1 MDDTYVH
8 QFPSFNSKTIKHL
21 TMQKLKVIILL
32 FLVMLSVKCFSQV
45 SCYNIVGYY
54 PSWVAGGSYYINS
67 PSKIDYTKYTHIMY
81 AFAIPGTDGKIGSV
95 DNSASLTDLVT
106 RAHAAN
112 VKVLLSIGGWLDSS
126 PNNTPF
132 ETISG
137 NTTYIN
143 NLATACGNLI
153 TQYNL
158 DGIDLDWEYPTTKA
172 KWNALATALGT
183 KIHGMGKLFTAAVS
197 ESASNNGDHYDD
209 VSMLDLVN
217 IMCYGNYSL
226 ASSSMSYW
234 TSRGVPQSK
243 RMLGV
248 PFYSS
253 DNNTSEHIQKA
264 TLAKSTA
271 GGIMIWDIASEY
283 GDINAIYSTLGTVC
297 SGSTPVPQNL
307 AKGKTAVASSVE
319 TGTTYVAANATD
331 GSYTTR
337 WSSAFSDPQ
346 WVYVD
351 LGANYD
357 ISEVKITWETASATA
372 YQVQVSADAG
382 SWTTIK
388 SVSGNTTLTN
398 DLTGLSGTGRYVR
411 IYGTARSTAYGYSVY
426 ELEVYGSAAQS
437 PYSGS
442 AWPIPGKIEAEN
454 FDNGGEGVAYH
465 DLDVSNTLGQ
475 YRTTEGVDIEGCTD
489 TNGGYD
495 VGATHTSEWL
505 EYTVNITKA
514 GVYTFQARV
523 ATTATGKAFHAELDG
538 QNFTG
543 TISVPNT
550 GGWQTWTTV
559 NVTTPVL
566 TTGKKVLRIYMES
579 DQFNLNWVNFVLQSE
594 DLAAGKKAVASS
606 VETADFPASYAFDG
620 NDSTT
625 RWSSAF
631 KDSQWVSVE
640 LDTIR
645 AVSEVVLKWEAAYAT
660 SYRIETSLDSI
671 NWTVQQTVTNG
682 AGGTETISFP
692 AVNALFVRVYGLK
705 RATAYGIS
713 LWEVVIHGSDAITA
727 ARKISGT
734 VDFALHAYPNPTTN
748 LLNVQVQGIKLPTVL
763 RVYSMNGTAMYT
775 TLLTQDVNQL
785 QLNVSGWPRGIYII
799 HVNGRTQKI
808 AVQ

>member
-1 MDDTYVH
+1 
-8 QFPSFNSKTIKHL
+8 
-21 TMQKLKVIILL
+21 
-32 FLVMLSVKCFSQV
+32 
-45 SCYNIVGYY
+45 
-54 PSWVAGGSYYINS
+54 
-67 PSKIDYTKYTHIMY
+67 MY
-81 AFAIPGTDGKIGSV
+81 AFAIPGSDGKIGAV
-95 DNSASLTDLVT
+95 DNSSSLTDLVT

-137 NTTYIN
+137 NSTYIN

-158 DGIDLDWEYPTTKA
+158 DGIDLDWEYPTTRS

-226 ASSSMSYW
+226 ANSAMSYW

-253 DNNTSEHIQKA
+253 DNNTAEHIQKS

-319 TGTTYVAANATD
+319 TSTTYVANNVTD

-357 ISEVKITWETASATA
+357 INEVKITWETAYATA
-372 YQVQVSADAG
+372 YQVQVSADA
-382 SWTTIK
+382 SNWTTIK
-388 SVSGNTTLTN
+388 TVSGNTTTTN
-398 DLTGLSGTGRYVR
+398 DLTGLTGTGRYVR
-411 IYGTARSTAYGYSVY
+411 IYGTARATAYGYSVY
-426 ELEVYGSAAQS
+426 EMEVYGAAAQS
-437 PYSGS
+437 PYNGN
-442 AWPIPGKIEAEN
+442 AWIIPGKIEAEN

-465 DLDVSNTLGQ
+465 DLDAGNTLGQ
-475 YRTTEGVDIEGCTD
+475 YRTTDGVDIESCTD

-538 QNFTG
+538 KDFTG
-543 TISVPNT
+543 TMAVPAT

-566 TTGKKVLRIYMES
+566 TAGKKVLKIYMES

-606 VETADFPASYAFDG
+606 TETADFPASYAFDG

-631 KDSQWVSVE
+631 KDSQWVRVD
-640 LDTIR
+640 LDTVR
-645 AVSEVVLKWEAAYAT
+645 AVSEVVLRWEAAYAT
-660 SYRIETSLDSI
+660 SYRIETAIDTV
-671 NWTVQQTVTNG
+671 NWTVQQTVSNG
-682 AGGTETISFP
+682 TGGIETVSFP
-692 AVNALFVRVYGLK
+692 AVNARYVRVYALK
-705 RATAYGIS
+705 RATTYGIS
-713 LWEVVIHGSDAITA
+713 LWEVVIHGGASA
-727 ARKISGT
+727 AKLATPAT
-734 VDFALHAYPNPTTN
+734 VQEKKAVAFLLQASPNPTSG
-748 LLNVQVQGIKLPTVL
+748 LLHVQVQGIKSPTVL
-763 RVYSMNGTAMYT
+763 RVYSINGQPMYT
-775 TLLTQDVNQL
+775 TLLKQDVNQL
-785 QLNVSGWPRGIYII
+785 QLDVSAWPKGIYII
-799 HVNGRTQKI
+799 TAGGHTQKI
-808 AVQ
+808 VVQ

>member
-1 MDDTYVH
+1 M
-8 QFPSFNSKTIKHL
+8 
-21 TMQKLKVIILL
+21 MQKLKVIILL

-95 DNSASLTDLVT
+95 DNSTSLTDLVT

-126 PNNTPF
+126 PSNTPF
-132 ETISG
+132 ETISA
-137 NTTYIN
+137 NSTYIN

-197 ESASNNGDHYDD
+197 ESAANNGDHYDD

-248 PFYSS
+248 PFYSA
-253 DNNTSEHIQKA
+253 DNNTAEHIQKS

-283 GDINAIYSTLGTVC
+283 GDINAIYSTLGTIC
-297 SGSTPVPQNL
+297 TGSTPVPQNL

-319 TGTTYVAANATD
+319 TSTAYVATNATD
-331 GSYTTR
+331 GSYSTR
-337 WSSAFSDPQ
+337 WSSAYSDPQ
-346 WVYVD
+346 WLYVD

-357 ISEVKITWETASATA
+357 LSEVKITWETAYATA
-372 YQVQVSADAG
+372 YQVQVSADANT
-382 SWTTIK
+382 WTTIK
-388 SVSGNTTLTN
+388 TVSGNTTTTN

-411 IYGTARSTAYGYSVY
+411 IYATARATAYGYSIF
-426 ELEVYGSAAQS
+426 ELEVYGTAAQS
-437 PYSGS
+437 PYNGT
-442 AWPIPGKIEAEN
+442 AWTIPGRIEAEN
-454 FDNGGEGVAYH
+454 YDNGGEGIAYH
-465 DLDVSNTLGQ
+465 DLDAGNTLSQ

-523 ATTATGKAFHAELDG
+523 AATTTGRALHAELDG
-538 QNFTG
+538 KNITG
-543 TISVPNT
+543 TIAIPNT

-579 DQFNLNWVNFVLQSE
+579 DQFNLNWVNFNLQAE

-631 KDSQWVSVE
+631 KDSQWVRVD
-640 LDTIR
+640 LDTLR
-645 AVSEVVLKWEAAYAT
+645 SVSEVVLKWEAAYAG
-660 SYRIETSLDSI
+660 SYRIETSLDTL
-671 NWTVQQTVTNG
+671 NWTVQQTITNG

-692 AVNALFVRVYGLK
+692 AVNARYVRVFGLK

-713 LWEVVIHGSDAITA
+713 LWEVVIHGTESAGARKAPTA
-727 ARKISGT
+727 AAAAL
-734 VDFALHAYPNPTTN
+734 DFTLQASPNPSTN
-748 LLNVQVQGIKLPTVL
+748 ILNIRVQGIHSPSVL
-763 RVYSMNGTAMYT
+763 RVYSMNGQAMYT
-775 TLLTQDVNQL
+775 TLLKQDVNQL
-785 QLNVSGWPRGIYII
+785 QVDVSRWPKGIYVISAAG
-799 HVNGRTQKI
+799 HTQKI
-808 AVQ
+808 VVQ

>member
-1 MDDTYVH
+1 
-8 QFPSFNSKTIKHL
+8 
-21 TMQKLKVIILL
+21 MQKLKVIILL
-32 FLVMLSVKCFSQV
+32 SLVMLSVKCFSQV

-67 PSKIDYTKYTHIMY
+67 PSKVDYTRYTHIMY
-81 AFAIPGTDGKIGSV
+81 AFAIPGSDGKIGAV
-95 DNSASLTDLVT
+95 DNSSSLTDLVT

-137 NTTYIN
+137 NSTYIN

-158 DGIDLDWEYPTTKA
+158 DGIDLDWEYPTTRS

-226 ASSSMSYW
+226 ANSAMSYW

-253 DNNTSEHIQKA
+253 DNNTAEHIQKS

-319 TGTTYVAANATD
+319 TSTTYVANNVTD

-357 ISEVKITWETASATA
+357 INEVKITWETAYATA
-372 YQVQVSADAG
+372 YQVQVSADA
-382 SWTTIK
+382 SNWTTIK
-388 SVSGNTTLTN
+388 TVSGNTTTTN
-398 DLTGLSGTGRYVR
+398 DLTGLTGTGRYVR
-411 IYGTARSTAYGYSVY
+411 IYGTARATAYGYSVY
-426 ELEVYGSAAQS
+426 EMEVYGAAAQS
-437 PYSGS
+437 PYNGN
-442 AWPIPGKIEAEN
+442 AWIIPGKIEAEN

-465 DLDVSNTLGQ
+465 DLDAGNTLGQ
-475 YRTTEGVDIEGCTD
+475 YRTTDGVDIESCTD

-538 QNFTG
+538 KDFTG
-543 TISVPNT
+543 TMAVPAT

-566 TTGKKVLRIYMES
+566 TAGKKVLKIYMES

-606 VETADFPASYAFDG
+606 TETADFPASYAFDG

-631 KDSQWVSVE
+631 KDSQWVRVD
-640 LDTIR
+640 LDTVR
-645 AVSEVVLKWEAAYAT
+645 AVSEVVLRWEAAYAT
-660 SYRIETSLDSI
+660 SYRIETAIDTV
-671 NWTVQQTVTNG
+671 NWTVQQTVSNG
-682 AGGTETISFP
+682 TGGIETVSFP
-692 AVNALFVRVYGLK
+692 AVNARYVRVYALK
-705 RATAYGIS
+705 RATTYGIS
-713 LWEVVIHGSDAITA
+713 LWEVVIHGGASA
-727 ARKISGT
+727 AKLATPAT
-734 VDFALHAYPNPTTN
+734 VQEKKAVAFLLQASPNPTSG
-748 LLNVQVQGIKLPTVL
+748 LLHVQVQGIKSPTVL
-763 RVYSMNGTAMYT
+763 RVYSINGQPMYT
-775 TLLTQDVNQL
+775 TLLKQDVNQL
-785 QLNVSGWPRGIYII
+785 QLDVSAWPKGIYII
-799 HVNGRTQKI
+799 TAGGHTQKI
-808 AVQ
+808 VVQ

>member
-1 MDDTYVH
+1 
-8 QFPSFNSKTIKHL
+8 
-21 TMQKLKVIILL
+21 MQKLKVIILL
-32 FLVMLSVKCFSQV
+32 SLVMLSVKCFSQV

-67 PSKIDYTKYTHIMY
+67 PSKVDYTRYTHIMY
-81 AFAIPGTDGKIGSV
+81 AFAIPGSDGKIGAV
-95 DNSASLTDLVT
+95 DNSSSLTDLVT

-137 NTTYIN
+137 NSTYIN

-158 DGIDLDWEYPTTKA
+158 DGIDLDWEYPTTRS

-226 ASSSMSYW
+226 ANSAMSYW

-253 DNNTSEHIQKA
+253 DNNTAEHIQKS

-319 TGTTYVAANATD
+319 TSTTYVANNVTD

-357 ISEVKITWETASATA
+357 INEVKITWETAYATA
-372 YQVQVSADAG
+372 YQVQVSADA
-382 SWTTIK
+382 SNWTTIK
-388 SVSGNTTLTN
+388 TVSGNTTTTN
-398 DLTGLSGTGRYVR
+398 DLTGLTGIGRYVR
-411 IYGTARSTAYGYSVY
+411 IYGTARATAYGYSVY
-426 ELEVYGSAAQS
+426 EMEVYGAAAQS
-437 PYSGS
+437 PYNGN
-442 AWPIPGKIEAEN
+442 AWIIPGKIEAEN

-465 DLDVSNTLGQ
+465 DLDAGNTLGQ
-475 YRTTEGVDIEGCTD
+475 YRTTDGVDIESCTD

-538 QNFTG
+538 KDFTG
-543 TISVPNT
+543 TMAVPAT

-566 TTGKKVLRIYMES
+566 TAGKKVLKIYMES

-606 VETADFPASYAFDG
+606 TETADFPASYAFDG

-631 KDSQWVSVE
+631 KDSQWVRVD
-640 LDTIR
+640 LDTVR
-645 AVSEVVLKWEAAYAT
+645 AVSEVVLRWEAAYAT
-660 SYRIETSLDSI
+660 SYRIETAIDTV
-671 NWTVQQTVTNG
+671 NWTVQQTVSNG
-682 AGGTETISFP
+682 TGGIETVSFP
-692 AVNALFVRVYGLK
+692 AVNARYVRVYALK

-713 LWEVVIHGSDAITA
+713 LWEVVIHGGASA
-727 ARKISGT
+727 AKLATPAT
-734 VDFALHAYPNPTTN
+734 VQEKKAVAFLLQASPNPTSG
-748 LLNVQVQGIKLPTVL
+748 LLHVQVQGIKSPTVL
-763 RVYSMNGTAMYT
+763 RVYSINGQPMYT
-775 TLLTQDVNQL
+775 TLLKQDVNQL
-785 QLNVSGWPRGIYII
+785 QLDVSAWPKGIYII
-799 HVNGRTQKI
+799 SAGGQTQKI
-808 AVQ
+808 VVQ

>member
-1 MDDTYVH
+1 
-8 QFPSFNSKTIKHL
+8 
-21 TMQKLKVIILL
+21 MQKLKVIILL
-32 FLVMLSVKCFSQV
+32 SLVMLSVKCFSQV

-67 PSKIDYTKYTHIMY
+67 PSKVDYTRYTHIMY
-81 AFAIPGTDGKIGSV
+81 AFAIPGSDGKIGAV
-95 DNSASLTDLVT
+95 DNSSSLTDLVT

-137 NTTYIN
+137 NSTYIN

-158 DGIDLDWEYPTTKA
+158 DGIDLDWEYPTTRS

-226 ASSSMSYW
+226 ANSAMSYW

-253 DNNTSEHIQKA
+253 DNNTAEHIQKS

-319 TGTTYVAANATD
+319 TSTTYVANNVTD

-357 ISEVKITWETASATA
+357 INEVKITWETAYATA
-372 YQVQVSADAG
+372 YQVQVSADA
-382 SWTTIK
+382 SNWTTIK
-388 SVSGNTTLTN
+388 TVSGNTTTTN
-398 DLTGLSGTGRYVR
+398 DLTGLTGTGRYVR
-411 IYGTARSTAYGYSVY
+411 IYGTARATAYGYSVY
-426 ELEVYGSAAQS
+426 EMEVYGAAAQS
-437 PYSGS
+437 PYNGN
-442 AWPIPGKIEAEN
+442 AWIIPGKIEAEN

-465 DLDVSNTLGQ
+465 DLDAGNTLGQ
-475 YRTTEGVDIEGCTD
+475 YRTTDGVDIESCTD

-538 QNFTG
+538 KDFTG
-543 TISVPNT
+543 TMAVPAT

-566 TTGKKVLRIYMES
+566 TAGKKVLKIYMES

-606 VETADFPASYAFDG
+606 TETADFPASYAFDG

-631 KDSQWVSVE
+631 KDSQWVRVD
-640 LDTIR
+640 LDTVR
-645 AVSEVVLKWEAAYAT
+645 AVSEVVLRWEAAYAT
-660 SYRIETSLDSI
+660 SYRIETAIDTV
-671 NWTVQQTVTNG
+671 NWTVQQTVSNG
-682 AGGTETISFP
+682 TGGIETVSFP
-692 AVNALFVRVYGLK
+692 AVNARYVRVYALK

-713 LWEVVIHGSDAITA
+713 LWEVVIHGGASA
-727 ARKISGT
+727 AKLATPAT
-734 VDFALHAYPNPTTN
+734 VQEKKAVAFLLQASPNPTSG
-748 LLNVQVQGIKLPTVL
+748 LLHIQVQGIKSPTVL
-763 RVYSMNGTAMYT
+763 RVYSINGQPMYT
-775 TLLTQDVNQL
+775 TLLKQDVNQL
-785 QLNVSGWPRGIYII
+785 QLDVSAWPKGIYII
-799 HVNGRTQKI
+799 SAGGHTQKI
-808 AVQ
+808 VVQ